1 MRLDNLILNGDFDE
15 SQKAMD
21 FAAFLLRYNRD
32 IDYSFFSEDK
42 MV

>member
-1 MRLDNLILNGDFDE
+1 MRLDNIIEEGDFDD

-32 IDYSFFSEDK
+32 IDYSFFSENP
-42 MV
+42 